1 MNIKEMIA
9 AKRVDLAELVARRD
23 AQTAAIE
30 EVRKAVDSQARTA
43 TADEADLVRKAQTDR
58 AGLDARIKSLT
69 EEVEALEHDLAADEA
84 AAKLDREVDVQGR
97 DAVKYDEVV
106 RVKAEPRTY
115 TPEGSLS
122 GRSFFVDAYRSEHG
136 SDFKARER
144 LERHMREVEVEGE
157 MSSRSQTSGGA
168 AGLVIP
174 QYLVDEAALIA
185 RAGRPVANAVRR
197 LPLPAEGMSIII
209 PRSTTG
215 VTAASQATENTAVS
229 NTDQV
234 WANVTAPVVTI
245 AGQQGVSRQL
255 LERGSAGVDQL
266 IYTDLAAAYATEL
279 DRQVINGSGSSN
291 QMLGMLNTSGINT
304 ATAFGAAPTAALF
317 TLKLAGQKAA
327 VAGNRNLQANL
338 VICAPRRWGWLEG
351 LVDSTNRPIVAALA
365 GAPTNALGVYDE
377 ASGKVLGLPV
387 VVDGNVPTAV
397 GTNNEDVVIVTRA
410 EDNILWEEGDG
421 MPRELRFEET
431 GGGNLTTQLVAYG
444 YAAFTAGRYP
454 SAVGRVGGVDTG
466 GSGANGLVAPSF

>member
-1 MNIKEMIA
+1 MNVKEMIA
-9 AKRVDLAELVARRD
+9 AKRVDLAELTARRD
-23 AQTAAIE
+23 AQTAAID
-30 EVRKAVDSQARTA
+30 EVRKAVDSQARVT
-43 TADEADLVRKAQTDR
+43 TADEANLVRKAQTDR
-58 AGLDARIKSLT
+58 AGLDARIKALT
-69 EEVEALEHDLAADEA
+69 EEVDQLERDLADDEA
-84 AAKLDREVDVQGR
+84 AAQLDREVDLRGR
-97 DAVKYDEVV
+97 DVAKYDEVA

-115 TPEGSLS
+115 TPEASMS

-157 MSSRSQTSGGA
+157 MSSRAQTSGGA

-174 QYLVDEAALIA
+174 QYIADEAALIA

-229 NTDQV
+229 NTDEV

-245 AGQQGVSRQL
+245 AGQQDVSRQL

-266 IYTDLAAAYATEL
+266 IYADLAAAYSTEL
-279 DRQVINGSGSSN
+279 DRQVITGSGSNN
-291 QMLGMLNTSGINT
+291 QMLGMLGTAGINT
-304 ATAFGAAPTAALF
+304 ATAFGAAASAANF

-327 VAGNRNLQANL
+327 VAGTRNLLANL
-338 VICAPRRWGWLEG
+338 IICAPRRWGWLEG
-351 LVDSTNRPIVAALA
+351 LVDQANRPIVSALS
-365 GAPTNALGVYDE
+365 GVPTNSLGVYDE
-377 ASGKVLGLPV
+377 ASGKLMGLPV
-387 VVDGNVPTAV
+387 IVDGNVPV
-397 GTNNEDVVIVTRA
+397 DIGTNSEDVVIVTRA

-421 MPRELRFEET
+421 MPRELRFEQTT
-431 GGGNLTTQLVAYG
+431 GGSLTTKLVAYG

-454 SAVGRVGGVDTG
+454 SAIGRVGGADTG
-466 GSGANGLVAPSF
+466 GGGANGLVAPTF